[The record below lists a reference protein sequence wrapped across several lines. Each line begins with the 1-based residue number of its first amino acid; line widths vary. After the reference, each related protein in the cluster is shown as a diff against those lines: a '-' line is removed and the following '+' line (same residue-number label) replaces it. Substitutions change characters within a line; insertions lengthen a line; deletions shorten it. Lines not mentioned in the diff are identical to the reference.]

1 MKRALSIAGSDPSG
15 GAGIQADIKTF
26 AALGVYGMA
35 VPAALTAQNTMGV
48 EAVRAVSP
56 AFLKMQLYTLLSD
69 VKVDAAKTGML
80 LDVRTIETVSDALKK
95 YRVKNLVLDPVMVSS
110 SGSRL
115 LAKRAVEVLVARLFP
130 LAELVTPNIDE
141 ASVLAGM
148 KIETEEDVYL
158 AARRIRG
165 LGPRNVLIKGGHLK
179 GAPVDFL
186 FDGKD
191 IIRYP
196 GKRVEGKKLHGA
208 GCVYSAAIAAGLAKG
223 MGVKDSIAAAKKF
236 VSKAIRDAAPVGKGR
251 VPLI

>member
-141 ASVLAGM
+141 AVVLAGM
-148 KIETEEDVYL
+148 NIETEEDVYL
-158 AARRIRG
+158 AAKRIRG

-179 GAPVDFL
+179 GEPVDFL

-191 IIRYP
+191 ITRYP

-208 GCVYSAAIAAGLAKG
+208 GCVYSAAIAAGLARG

-236 VSKAIRDAAPVGKGR
+236 VSKAIRDAVPVGKGR